1 MCCGELCSGTVG
13 YGMGSLM
20 RKPVLVLNA
29 SYEAVRIIAAKR
41 AMTLI
46 CKGAAMVEI
55 STGVE
60 IYPGIT
66 LPSVIRLRTYRRI
79 PVRLQLVSR
88 KNLYVRD
95 NYCCLYCGKKFHGDE
110 LTLDHVIPKSKGG
123 SNSWDN
129 LVTCCSAC
137 NRRKADRTPGEASM
151 PLLRRP
157 IPLSVHTS
165 RHVLRAMASDIPE
178 WSQFLYHDSAGDER
192 FVAR

>member
-1 MCCGELCSGTVG
+1 M
-13 YGMGSLM
+13 SLM
-20 RKPVLVLNA
+20 KKPTLLLNA
-29 SYEAVRIIAAKR
+29 SYEAIRLITARR
-41 AMTLI
+41 ALTLLT
-46 CKGAAMVEI
+46 KGVAVVEVP
-55 STGVE
+55 TCTM
-60 IYPGIT
+60 IYPGIY
-66 LPSVIRLRTYRRI
+66 LPSVIRLRTYRKI
-79 PVRLQLVSR
+79 PIRMQLVTR

-123 SNSWDN
+123 SNSWEN

-137 NRRKADRTPGEASM
+137 NRRKADKTPSEAGM

-165 RHVLRAMASDIPE
+165 RHVLRAMAGDVPE